1 MSRIGTRGWTGALAL
16 AVIVGLLPAT
26 AAAAVAEAKGPE
38 LPKLK
43 QPPAVSVKNMA
54 AGGTKPRGEP
64 SPAKWTAP
72 KVTWPASGSA
82 TVDLGS
88 SASSTALK
96 RAGTLPVAVRP
107 APSKALKTARSA
119 KVKISVLDKGAARKA
134 GVDGIL
140 LTVGAAEAAAAG
152 EAAQVQVNYGSF
164 RGAYGGDWAARLRL
178 MRLPACAVTTPDK
191 AACRIGT
198 PLGTTNNTDAG
209 TLTATVSVPGTEE
222 TFSGVSG
229 TAPITVLAAAAD
241 DSGPTGNY
249 KATTLQSSG
258 SWSAGGSTGAFNWS
272 YPIGVP
278 AVPTGL
284 QPSISLD
291 YSSQSVDGRTAA
303 SNSQPSWVGDGW
315 NWEPGYIER
324 RYKPCNDDKEN
335 GTNTTKVGDLCWF
348 NNNATM
354 SLGGKS
360 TELVYDK
367 AEGWHP
373 ATDSGEKVEK
383 LTGASNSDKGT
394 AGVDGVGEHW
404 KITTADGTQYFFGL
418 NKLPG
423 WRDNGTAADDPVTN
437 SVLTVPVFGN
447 QSGEPCYTASF
458 ASASCQQAWRWQLD
472 YVVDPRENAMAYYWK
487 TEANNYGLNVSETT
501 GKATVTPY
509 DRGGYLDRIEYGL
522 RDSSVYTAK
531 AMGQVKFDVTERCL
545 TSCGTFDETNAKK
558 WPDVPFD
565 QYCKDGATECKS
577 QYSPTFWSRKRLTG
591 ITTKILTGGAYKD
604 VDSWALEQTF
614 PPSGDGV
621 STPMW
626 LDSIT
631 RTGKAGGSAP
641 LPAVTFRG
649 VQKPNR
655 VDKLG
660 DGLAPFIRL
669 RMSQITTE
677 TGGTIGI
684 DYLDPDCTTSN
695 LPPTDAS
702 NTTRCY
708 PVKWA
713 YEGETAKLDWFNSY
727 AVQRVT
733 EGDNLVESPDTVT
746 EYTYLGGADWTK
758 STDEFTKADDRT
770 YSVARGFHRVQVR
783 KGAALDPKT
792 LSEARYFRG
801 IDGADVKDSTGAA
814 VTDREQFAGMLRETA
829 TYNGDGGA
837 LVSAT
842 SYTPWRSATTAVRT
856 RSGLPDLEAYLTGTQ
871 AEETRTTV
879 TGGVRTTKV
888 TRHFD
893 EYGKVDWTS
902 SLGDVSK
909 DGDEECL
916 TTTYARNTAKW
927 MLETISRAETV
938 AVACGQT
945 ATRPD
950 DIIDDVR
957 THYDGG
963 AFGAAPTRGLITKVE
978 RINGTG
984 VGYSTTGST
993 PSTCGSA
1000 KNELCYDIYGRAL
1013 AAADANNKV
1022 TSTAYSPATGEA
1034 PTSVVA
1040 TNPLG
1045 HVETTSL
1052 DPLRGQPVAVKD
1064 ANDKVTTT
1072 AYDALGR
1079 VTGVW
1084 IPTRS
1089 AQAYPKAPNYVFDYL
1104 VRRDGPAVVTTKT
1117 LDHNSEYRVGYAFY
1131 DGMLRPRQTQ
1141 ETSPDHAGRLI
1152 TETFYNTR
1160 GEAVRS
1166 SGRYFA
1172 TGAAEPVLV
1181 TGQDTKYPA
1190 STETVFDGAGRPT
1203 AVIAKRFGDET
1214 KRTTTTY
1221 TGDSTTVIPPQ
1232 GGTATTTAV
1241 DARGR
1246 TTELKQYT
1254 DPALTT
1260 SQSITYAY
1268 NPQGRL
1274 KQVTDPSGA
1283 SWAYAYD
1290 TRGRTTTTTDP
1301 DKGQTTTVFDTSD
1314 RPTDVTDARGITLH
1328 TDYDALNRKTTLKK
1342 GTATLAAWAYDT
1354 VAKGLPASATR
1365 YAGSNAYVNE
1375 ITEYNDL
1382 DQPVGTAVTIPDNE
1396 GALAGTYEW
1405 FNFYDD
1411 NTGLLTETEHPE
1423 IGGLPAETVSNSY
1436 DTSGLLD
1443 TVYAGD
1449 DPLVAASTY
1458 NHYGQPIRQEHGE
1471 FSRQLFVTNEFDDH
1485 TSNLVHS
1492 YTDREAAPQRI
1503 EDTGYTYDPANN
1515 LLAIATAY
1523 GQDAT
1528 RTTDTQCFTLDAL
1541 RRITEAWTNTG
1552 TQCAQ
1557 TPTASAVG
1565 GQDAYWTSYTYDAV
1579 GNRKTEIQH
1588 KTASGPAADTLR
1600 TYTAPA
1606 TGTHQLPAVTQTGTD
1621 ARTETYTYD
1630 EAGNTKGRKFGND
1643 ATQTLNWDDEGHL
1656 KALTKITDTTSYL
1669 YDADGQR
1676 LTRKDSTGTTLY
1688 LPAGNELHLDKTG
1701 KATGTR
1707 YYSPTGNNLAMRTGN
1722 KLTFTLTDHHNTTT
1736 TQITN
1741 DAAQTITRRKTTIF
1755 GAPRGTQPTNWIGDK
1770 TFVGGTTD
1778 QDTDLTHLG
1787 AREYDPRTGLFISVD
1802 PLMDLTDS
1810 QQIHGYTYAN
1820 NNPTTLTDPTG
1831 TRPDGACGG
1840 SSSQCNGHTETFTK
1854 TAGGGWDYDNPAY
1867 DNSLTTNDLA
1877 SQSNVENAALNDIT
1891 TKVFKEFG
1899 GKSEATRWMEAFW
1912 ARYNARP
1919 NQNYSQESNAI
1930 TAYGDAF
1937 SICLDLG
1944 CPASLRNHFWDHNLT
1959 KAAVEYGI
1967 SDGGG
1972 MGGGAG
1978 IARTLGAKKGTS
1990 GRAAAGS
1997 SACKC
2002 FLAGTEVLL
2011 ADGTTKK
2018 IEDVKVGDEVLTTDP
2033 ETGKSTKR
2041 QVTRLIVTEDDK
2053 HFNELTIST
2062 PDGIAKL
2069 IATHEHPFW
2078 SPSKKRWIAAADLTT
2093 GTTLLTD
2100 EHGTVTVQDN
2110 RPFSQHARTYNLTV
2124 EDFHTYYVL
2133 AGQTPVLVHNS
2144 GGCLP
2149 ALRDWSS
2156 QRFQFGNQSFLLD
2169 KKGMEHILTRH
2180 HPKYWDGSVKKTQ
2193 SFFDSSMSVD
2203 DVQGAIGQVMRQNRD
2218 TLVQRG
2224 SQGMYQIRGNVNGV
2238 DYVLGMNRGRVGQ
2251 FYPE

>member
-1 MSRIGTRGWTGALAL
+1 M
-16 AVIVGLLPAT
+16 
-26 AAAAVAEAKGPE
+26 
-38 LPKLK
+38 
-43 QPPAVSVKNMA
+43 
-54 AGGTKPRGEP
+54 
-64 SPAKWTAP
+64 
-72 KVTWPASGSA
+72 KVT
-82 TVDLGS
+82 
-88 SASSTALK
+88 
-96 RAGTLPVAVRP
+96 
-107 APSKALKTARSA
+107 
-119 KVKISVLDKGAARKA
+119 VLDKSAARKA

-140 LTVGAAEAAAAG
+140 LTVGAADAASAAG
-152 EAAQVQVNYGSF
+152 TAQVQVDYGSF

-178 MRLPACAVTTPDK
+178 AQLPACALTTPDNPV
-191 AACRIGT
+191 CRVST
-198 PLGTTNNTDAG
+198 PLATTNDTEAG
-209 TLTATVSVPGTEE
+209 TLSATVSMPGTAK
-222 TFSGVSG
+222 TSSGGARS
-229 TAPITVLAAAAD
+229 APATVLAVAAD

-291 YSSQSVDGRTAA
+291 YNSQSVDGRTAA
-303 SNSQPSWVGDGW
+303 TNSQPSWVGDGW

-324 RYKPCNDDKEN
+324 RYKPCNDDKDG

-348 NNNATM
+348 TNNATM

-383 LTGASNSDKGT
+383 LTGASNPDKGT

-437 SVLTVPVFGN
+437 SVLTAPVFGN
-447 QSGEPCYTASF
+447 QSGEPCYNASF
-458 ASASCQQAWRWQLD
+458 ASAWCQQAWRWQLD
-472 YVVDPRENAMAYYWK
+472 YVVDPRDNAMAYYWK
-487 TEANNYGLNVSETT
+487 TEANNYGRNVSETT

-509 DRGGYLDRIEYGL
+509 DRGGYLDHIDYGL
-522 RDSSVYTAK
+522 RSGSAYTAK
-531 AMGQVKFDVTERCL
+531 AMGQVKFDVAERCL
-545 TSCGTFDETNAKK
+545 TDCGTFDETNAKK

-565 QYCKDGATECKS
+565 QYCKDAATECKS

-604 VDSWALEQTF
+604 VDTWALKQAF

-641 LPAVTFRG
+641 LPAVTFSS

-684 DYLDPDCTTSN
+684 DYLDPDCTTSS

-727 AVQRVT
+727 AVKRVT

-746 EYTYLGGADWTK
+746 EYAYLGGADWAK

-792 LSEARYFRG
+792 LSESRYFRG
-801 IDGADVKDSTGAA
+801 IDGADVKDSTGAS
-814 VTDREQFAGMLRETA
+814 VTDREQFAGMLREVA
-829 TYNGDGGA
+829 TYNGDGGT

-842 SYTPWRSATTAVRT
+842 SYTPWRSPSTAVRT

-963 AFGAAPTRGLITKVE
+963 AFGTAPTRGLITKVE
-978 RINGTG
+978 RINGSG

-1022 TSTAYSPATGEA
+1022 TSTAYSPVTGEA

-1079 VTGVW
+1079 LTKVW

-1089 AQAYPKAPNYVFDYL
+1089 AQAYPNAPSYTFDYL
-1104 VRRDGPAVVTTKT
+1104 VRNDGPLVVTTKT
-1117 LDHNSEYRVGYAFY
+1117 LDHNSEYRTGYAFY

-1141 ETSPDHAGRLI
+1141 ETSPDKAGRLV

-1172 TGAAEPVLV
+1172 TSAAEPVLV
-1181 TGQDTKYPA
+1181 TGQETKYPA

-1203 AVIAKRFGDET
+1203 TVIAKKFGDET
-1214 KRTTTTY
+1214 KRTTSTY
-1221 TGDSTTVIPPQ
+1221 TGDTTTVIPPK

-1241 DARGR
+1241 DALGR

-1254 DPALTT
+1254 NAARTS
-1260 SQSITYAY
+1260 SQSLTYEY
-1268 NPQGRL
+1268 NQHGRL
-1274 KQVTDPSGA
+1274 KKVTDPSGA
-1283 SWAYAYD
+1283 EWTYTYD
-1290 TRGRTTTTTDP
+1290 TRGRQIATDDP
-1301 DKGQTTTVFDTSD
+1301 DRGRTITAFDVSD

-1328 TDYDALNRKTTLKK
+1328 TDYDALNRKAALKK
-1342 GTATLAAWAYDT
+1342 GSTTLASWTYDT
-1354 VAKGLPASATR
+1354 VAKGLPSSATR
-1365 YAGSNAYVNE
+1365 YNGAAAYVNE

-1382 DQPVGTAVTIPDNE
+1382 GQPVGSAVTIPDSE

-1423 IGGLPAETVSNSY
+1423 IGGLPAESVSNTY
-1436 DTSGLLD
+1436 NTGGLLD
-1443 TVYAGD
+1443 WVYAGD
-1449 DPLVAASTY
+1449 DPLIADSSY
-1458 NHYGQPIRQEHGE
+1458 DHYGRVIRQEHGE
-1471 FSRQLFVTNEFDDH
+1471 FGRQLVATNVFDDH
-1485 TSNLVHS
+1485 TGNLTRR
-1492 YTDREAAPQRI
+1492 YTDREVAPQRI

-1541 RRITEAWTNTG
+1541 RRVTEAWTNTG
-1552 TQCAQ
+1552 TQCAAAPA
-1557 TPTASAVG
+1557 TSVVG

-1579 GNRKTEIQH
+1579 GNRKTETQH
-1588 KTASGPAADTLR
+1588 KTASGPAADTIR

-1606 TGTHQLPAVTQTGTD
+1606 AGTHQLPAVTQTGTD
-1621 ARTETYTYD
+1621 ARAEIYTYD

-1643 ATQTLNWDDEGHL
+1643 STEVLAWDDENHL
-1656 KALTKITDTTSYL
+1656 KSLTKVTDTTSYL

-1676 LTRKDSTGTTLY
+1676 LTRKDTTGTTLY
-1688 LPAGNELHLDKTG
+1688 LPGGNELHLDKSG
-1701 KATGTR
+1701 KVTGTR
-1707 YYSPTGNNLAMRTGN
+1707 YYSPTGETLAMRTGN

-1736 TQITN
+1736 TQITA
-1741 DAAQTITRRKTTIF
+1741 DAAQTVTRRNTTIF

-1770 TFVGGTTD
+1770 AFVGGTND
-1778 QDTDLTHLG
+1778 QDTGLTHLG
-1787 AREYDPRTGLFISVD
+1787 AREYDPRTGQFISVD

-1840 SSSQCNGHTETFTK
+1840 SSSQCNGKTETFTK
-1854 TAGGGWDYDNPAY
+1854 TANGGWEWDGGDPV
-1867 DNSLTTNDLA
+1867 DTTPTANDIA
-1877 SQSNVENAALNDIT
+1877 SQSNLENSALYDISHQVH
-1891 TKVFKEFG
+1891 KKYG
-1899 GKSEATRWMEAFW
+1899 GKSDVTRWMEAFW
-1912 ARYNARP
+1912 ARYGARSTA
-1919 NQNYSQESNAI
+1919 YESGESNAI
-1930 TAYGDAF
+1930 TAYGDAMAV
-1937 SICLDLG
+1937 CNDLG
-1944 CPASLRNHFWDHNLT
+1944 CSDDLRNYFWDSMLT
-1959 KAAVEYGI
+1959 GVATEYGI

-1972 MGGGAG
+1972 MGGAPALTRSMKIGK
-1978 IARTLGAKKGTS
+1978 TTS
-1990 GRAAAGS
+1990 GRPSSGS
-1997 SACKC
+1997 SSCKC
-2002 FLAGTEVLL
+2002 FLAGTDVLL
-2011 ADGTTKK
+2011 ADGTSKD
-2018 IEDVKVGDEVLTTDP
+2018 IEDVSVGDEVLTADP
-2033 ETGKSTKR
+2033 ETGKSAKR
-2041 QVTRLIVTEDDK
+2041 KVTRLIVTEDDK

-2062 PDGIAKL
+2062 LDGETKL
-2069 IATHEHPFW
+2069 TATHEHPFW
-2078 SPSKKRWIAAADLTT
+2078 SPSEKRWIAASNLTP
-2093 GTTLLTD
+2093 GATLLTND
-2100 EHGTVTVQDN
+2100 QTTVTVEAN
-2110 RPFSQHARTYNLTV
+2110 RSFSHHARTYNLTV
-2124 EDFHTYYVL
+2124 DDFHTYYVL
-2133 AGQTPVLVHNS
+2133 AGATPVLVHNS
-2144 GGCLP
+2144 
-2149 ALRDWSS
+2149 
-2156 QRFQFGNQSFLLD
+2156 
-2169 KKGMEHILTRH
+2169 T
-2180 HPKYWDGSVKKTQ
+2180 
-2193 SFFDSSMSVD
+2193 
-2203 DVQGAIGQVMRQNRD
+2203 
-2218 TLVQRG
+2218 
-2224 SQGMYQIRGNVNGV
+2224 
-2238 DYVLGMNRGRVGQ
+2238 
-2251 FYPE
+2251 

>member
-16 AVIVGLLPAT
+16 AVVVGLLPAT
-26 AAAAVAEAKGPE
+26 AVAAAAEAKGAN

-43 QPPAVSVKNMA
+43 QPPAVSVKEMT
-54 AGGTKPRGEP
+54 AGGTKSRGDRAP
-64 SPAKWTAP
+64 KWKTP
-72 KVTWPASGSA
+72 KVTWPAPGSA
-82 TVDLGS
+82 TVDLKAG
-88 SASSTALK
+88 ASGTAPE
-96 RAGTLPVAVRP
+96 RAGSLPVALRP
-107 APSKALKTARSA
+107 APSKTPKAAPYSA
-119 KVKISVLDKGAARKA
+119 KVKVNVLDRNAARKA
-134 GVDGIL
+134 GVEGIL
-140 LTVGAAEAAAAG
+140 LTVGAADAGPEAG
-152 EAAQVQVNYGSF
+152 KAQVQVDYKSF

-178 MRLPACAVTTPDK
+178 VQLPACVLTTPDK
-191 AACRIGT
+191 PVCRIST
-198 PLGTTNNTDAG
+198 PLTTTNNTEAG
-209 TLTATVSVPGTEE
+209 TLTATVP
-222 TFSGVSG
+222 VSG
-229 TAPITVLAAAAD
+229 TATPSPGVKRAAAVTVLAAAAE

-249 KATTLQSSG
+249 KATSLQSSG

-291 YSSQSVDGRTAA
+291 YTSQSVDGRTAA
-303 SNSQPSWVGDGW
+303 ANNQPSWLGDGW
-315 NWEPGYIER
+315 NWEPGYVER
-324 RYKPCNDDKEN
+324 RYKPCNDDKDG

-360 TELVYDK
+360 TELVYDSVK
-367 AEGWHP
+367 GWHP

-383 LTGASNSDKGT
+383 LTGASNPDKGT
-394 AGVDGVGEHW
+394 AGVDGAGEHW

-418 NKLPG
+418 NQLPG
-423 WRDNGTAADDPVTN
+423 WSNKGTTDKADDDPVTN
-437 SVLTVPVFGN
+437 SVLTTPVFGN
-447 QSGEPCYTASF
+447 QSDEPCYNASF
-458 ASASCQQAWRWQLD
+458 ASAWCQQAWRWQLD
-472 YVVDPRENAMAYYWK
+472 YVVDPHGNAMAYYWNA
-487 TEANNYGLNVSETT
+487 EANNYGLNVSETT

-509 DRGGYLDRIEYGL
+509 DRGGYLDHIDYGL
-522 RDSSVYTAK
+522 RSNSVYTAK
-531 AMGQVKFDVTERCL
+531 AMGQVKFDVAERCL
-545 TSCGTFDETNAKK
+545 TSCGTFDEANAKN

-565 QYCKDGATECKS
+565 QYCKDAATECKS

-591 ITTKILTGGAYKD
+591 ITTKVLTGGAYKD
-604 VDSWALEQTF
+604 VDTWALKQAF

-631 RTGKAGGSAP
+631 RTGKAGGSVQ
-641 LPAVTFRG
+641 LPAVTFSG

-677 TGGTIGI
+677 SGGTIGI
-684 DYLDPDCTTSN
+684 DYLDPECTTSS

-733 EGDNLVESPDTVT
+733 EGDNLAESPDTVT
-746 EYTYLGGADWTK
+746 EYTYLGGADWAK

-770 YSVARGFHRVQVR
+770 YSIARGFYRVQVR
-783 KGAALDPKT
+783 KGTALDPKT
-792 LSEARYFRG
+792 LSESRYFRG
-801 IDGADVKDSTGAA
+801 IDGADVKDSTGAT

-842 SYTPWRSATTAVRT
+842 SYTPWRSSKTAVRT
-856 RSGLPDLEAYLTGTQ
+856 RSGLPDLEAYLTGTE

-879 TGGVRTTKV
+879 TGGSRTTKV

-909 DGDEECL
+909 DGDEQCL

-927 MLETISRAETV
+927 ILETISRAETV
-938 AVACGQT
+938 SVACGEPV
-945 ATRPD
+945 TRPD
-950 DIIDDVR
+950 DVIDDVR

-963 AFGAAPTRGLITKVE
+963 IFGAAPTRGLITKVE
-978 RINGTG
+978 QINGSG

-993 PSTCGSA
+993 PSTCGVA
-1000 KNELCYDIYGRAL
+1000 QNELCYDIYGRAL
-1013 AAADANNKV
+1013 ASADANNKI
-1022 TSTAYSPATGEA
+1022 TKTTYSPATGEA
-1034 PTSVVA
+1034 PTKVVA

-1045 HVETTSL
+1045 HTETTVL
-1052 DPLRGQPVAVKD
+1052 DPLRGQPLTVTD
-1064 ANDKVTTT
+1064 ANDKVTSS

-1079 VTGVW
+1079 LTKVW

-1089 AQAYPKAPNYVFDYL
+1089 AQTYPNAPSSAFTYL
-1104 VRRDGPAVVTTKT
+1104 VRNDGPVVVTTKT
-1117 LDHNSEYRVGYAFY
+1117 LDHNSEYRTGYTFY
-1131 DGMLRPRQTQ
+1131 DGMLRSRQTQ
-1141 ETSPDHAGRLI
+1141 ETSPDKAGRLVS
-1152 TETFYNTR
+1152 ETFYNTR

-1181 TGQDTKYPA
+1181 TGQETKYPS

-1203 AVIAKRFGDET
+1203 TVIAKRFGDET

-1221 TGDSTTVIPPQ
+1221 TGDSTTVIPPA
-1232 GGTATTTAV
+1232 GGTATTALV
-1241 DARGR
+1241 DALGR

-1254 DPALTT
+1254 DAARTT
-1260 SQSITYAY
+1260 SQSISYDY

-1283 SWAYAYD
+1283 KWTYAYD
-1290 TRGRTTTTTDP
+1290 TRGRATTTTDP
-1301 DKGQTTTVFDTSD
+1301 DKGQTTTVFDASD
-1314 RPTDVTDARGITLH
+1314 RPTDVTDARDITLH
-1328 TDYDALNRKTTLKK
+1328 TDYDALGRKTALKK
-1342 GTATLAAWAYDT
+1342 GSTTLASWAYDT
-1354 VAKGLPASATR
+1354 VAKGLPSSATR
-1365 YAGSNAYVNE
+1365 YSGGNAYVNE
-1375 ITEYNDL
+1375 ITEYNSL
-1382 DQPVGTAVTIPDNE
+1382 EQPVGIAVTIPDSE

-1411 NTGLLTETEHPE
+1411 NTGLLMETEHPE
-1423 IGGLPAETVSNSY
+1423 IGGLPAESVSNAY
-1436 DTSGLLD
+1436 NTSGLLD
-1443 TVYAGD
+1443 SVYAGD
-1449 DPLVAASTY
+1449 DPLISSSTY
-1458 NHYGQPIRQEHGE
+1458 DHYGQNTRQQYGE
-1471 FSRQLFVTNEFDDH
+1471 FGRQLFVTNEFDDH
-1485 TSNLVHS
+1485 TGNLTHS

-1523 GQDAT
+1523 GQDTT

-1557 TPTASAVG
+1557 TPAPSVVG

-1579 GNRKTEIQH
+1579 GNRKTETQH

-1606 TGTHQLPAVTQTGTD
+1606 TGTHQLPAVAQTGTD
-1621 ARTETYTYD
+1621 AHTETYTYD

-1643 ATQTLNWDDEGHL
+1643 ATQTLEWDDEGHL
-1656 KALTKITDTTSYL
+1656 KALTKVTDTTSYL

-1688 LPAGNELHLDKTG
+1688 LPAGNELHLDKSG

-1707 YYSPTGNNLAMRTGN
+1707 YYSPAGDNLALRTGN

-1741 DAAQTITRRKTTIF
+1741 DAAQTVTRRKTTIF

-1770 TFVGGTTD
+1770 AFVGGTTD

-1820 NNPTTLTDPTG
+1820 NNPVTLTDPTG

-1854 TAGGGWDYDNPAY
+1854 TEGGGWDYDNPAY
-1867 DNSLTTNDLA
+1867 DDSLTD
-1877 SQSNVENAALNDIT
+1877 NDIMSLT
-1891 TKVFKEFG
+1891 NAENSALYDISNKVFAHFG
-1899 GKSEATRWMEAFW
+1899 GKSDVTRWMEAFW
-1912 ARYNARP
+1912 SEYRPTSPWADTRAREAYA
-1919 NQNYSQESNAI
+1919 
-1930 TAYGDAF
+1930 TAMGV
-1937 SICLDLG
+1937 CHDLG
-1944 CPASLRNHFWDHNLT
+1944 CSDDLRNYFWDTHLT
-1959 KAAVEYGI
+1959 GVVETYGI

-1972 MGGGAG
+1972 MGGLPGM
-1978 IARTLGAKKGTS
+1978 ARTMRS
-1990 GRAAAGS
+1990 GKAS
-1997 SACKC
+1997 SAQASGCRC
-2002 FLAGTEVLL
+2002 FLAGTEVLM
-2011 ADGTTKK
+2011 ADGTTKE
-2018 IEDVKVGDEVLTTDP
+2018 IEDVRAGDEVLTTDP
-2033 ETGKSTKR
+2033 ETGKSAKRRVTK
-2041 QVTRLIVTEDDK
+2041 LIVTEDDK
-2053 HFNELTIST
+2053 QFNELTIST
-2062 PDGIAKL
+2062 PDGETKL
-2069 IATHEHPFW
+2069 TATHEHPFW
-2078 SPSKKRWIAAADLTT
+2078 SPSQNRWIAASKLTT

-2100 EHGTVTVQDN
+2100 DLITVTVKAN
-2110 RPFSQHARTYNLTV
+2110 RPFSQHARTYNLTID
-2124 EDFHTYYVL
+2124 DFHTYYVL

-2144 GGCLP
+2144 NCDVSDLASKIDVENISMTKTVENHTWDIAGTRDVDAPNFGKAARPYMNGNNGMLLREIMGGSAPRMDSRGAPGVVEWRTPGAMNGSNGIWELNID
-2149 ALRDWSS
+2149 ANSNRIVH
-2156 QRFQFGNQSFLLD
+2156 FLF
-2169 KKGMEHILTRH
+2169 KSTKG
-2180 HPKYWDGSVKKTQ
+2180 
-2193 SFFDSSMSVD
+2193 
-2203 DVQGAIGQVMRQNRD
+2203 
-2218 TLVQRG
+2218 
-2224 SQGMYQIRGNVNGV
+2224 
-2238 DYVLGMNRGRVGQ
+2238 
-2251 FYPE
+2251 

>member
-1 MSRIGTRGWTGALAL
+1 VSRIGTRGWTGALAL

-26 AAAAVAEAKGPE
+26 AVAATVDGAKGPG

-43 QPPAVSVKNMA
+43 QPPAVAVKEMA
-54 AGGTKPRGEP
+54 PGGTKPRGKRA
-64 SPAKWTAP
+64 PAKWTAP
-72 KVTWPASGSA
+72 KVTWPAPGSA
-82 TVDLGS
+82 TVDLEP
-88 SASSTALK
+88 SSTSTAPK

-107 APSKALKTARSA
+107 APSKTGKREPRSA
-119 KVKISVLDKGAARKA
+119 KVKVKVSVLDKGAARKA

-140 LTVGAAEAAAAG
+140 LTVGAVEAAAAG
-152 EAAQVQVNYGSF
+152 ETAQVKVDYGSF

-178 MRLPACAVTTPDK
+178 VQLPACAVTTPEK
-191 AACRIGT
+191 PACQIGT
-198 PLGTTNNTDAG
+198 PLATTNNTEAG
-209 TLTATVSVPGTEE
+209 TLTATVPVPVPAATS
-222 TFSGVSG
+222 SGVSR
-229 TAPITVLAAAAD
+229 TAPVTVLAAAAD

-249 KATTLQSSG
+249 KATALQPSG

-284 QPSISLD
+284 QPSVSLD

-303 SNSQPSWVGDGW
+303 SNSQPSWIGDGW
-315 NWEPGYIER
+315 SWEPGYIER
-324 RYKPCNDDKEN
+324 RYKPCNDDKDG

-383 LTGASNSDKGT
+383 LTGASNPDKGT

-437 SVLTVPVFGN
+437 SVLTAPVFGN
-447 QSGEPCYTASF
+447 QSGEPCYNASF
-458 ASASCQQAWRWQLD
+458 ASAWCQQAWRWQLD
-472 YVVDPRENAMAYYWK
+472 YVVDPRDNAMAYYWK
-487 TEANNYGLNVSETT
+487 TEANNYGRNVSETT
-501 GKATVTPY
+501 GKATVTSY
-509 DRGGYLDRIEYGL
+509 DRGGYLDHIDYGL
-522 RDSSVYTAK
+522 RDGSAYTAK
-531 AMGQVKFDVTERCL
+531 AMGQVKFDVAERCL
-545 TSCGTFDETNAKK
+545 TDCGTFDETNAKK

-565 QYCKDGATECKS
+565 QYCKDAATECKS

-604 VDSWALEQTF
+604 VDTWTLKQAF

-631 RTGKAGGSAP
+631 RTGKAGGTAP
-641 LPAVTFRG
+641 LPAVTFSG

-684 DYLDPDCTTSN
+684 DYLDPDCTPSS

-727 AVQRVT
+727 AVKRVI
-733 EGDNLVESPDTVT
+733 EGDNLVESPDAVT
-746 EYTYLGGADWTK
+746 EYAYLGGADWAK

-770 YSVARGFHRVQVR
+770 YSVARGFYRVQIR
-783 KGAALDPKT
+783 KGTALDPKT
-792 LSEARYFRG
+792 LSESRYFRG
-801 IDGADVKDSTGAA
+801 NDGADVKDSTGAT

-842 SYTPWRSATTAVRT
+842 SYTPWRSGTTAVRT

-871 AEETRTTV
+871 AEETRTAV

-893 EYGKVDWTS
+893 AYGKVDWTS
-902 SLGDVSK
+902 SLGDVAK
-909 DGDEECL
+909 EGDEQCL
-916 TTTYARNTAKW
+916 TTTFARNTAKW
-927 MLETISRAETV
+927 MLETVSRAETV
-938 AVACGQT
+938 AVACGEPV
-945 ATRPD
+945 TRPD
-950 DIIDDVR
+950 DVIDDVR

-978 RINGTG
+978 RINGSG
-984 VGYSTTGST
+984 VGYSTAGST
-993 PSTCGSA
+993 PSICGTA
-1000 KNELCYDIYGRAL
+1000 KNELCYDVYGRAL
-1013 AAADANNKV
+1013 AAADANNKI
-1022 TSTAYSPATGEA
+1022 TKTTYSPATGEA
-1034 PTSVVA
+1034 PTSIVA

-1045 HVETTSL
+1045 HSETTSL
-1052 DPLRGQPVAVKD
+1052 DPLRGQPVTVKD

-1079 VTGVW
+1079 LTKVW

-1089 AQAYPKAPNYVFDYL
+1089 AQTYPNAPSYTFDYL
-1104 VRRDGPAVVTTKT
+1104 VRNDGPLVVTTKT
-1117 LDHNSEYRVGYAFY
+1117 LNHNSEYRTGYAFY

-1141 ETSPDHAGRLI
+1141 ETSPDNAGRLV

-1172 TGAAEPVLV
+1172 TGTAEPVLV
-1181 TGQDTKYPA
+1181 TGQETKYPA

-1203 AVIAKRFGDET
+1203 AVIAKKFGDET
-1214 KRTTTTY
+1214 KRTTSTY
-1221 TGDSTTVIPPQ
+1221 TGDTTTVIPPK

-1241 DARGR
+1241 DALGR

-1254 DPALTT
+1254 NAARTT
-1260 SQSITYAY
+1260 SQSITYDY
-1268 NPQGRL
+1268 NPHGRL
-1274 KQVTDPSGA
+1274 KEVTDPSGA
-1283 SWAYAYD
+1283 TWTYTYD
-1290 TRGRTTTTTDP
+1290 TRGRQIFTDDP
-1301 DKGQTTTVFDTSD
+1301 DKGQTITAFDASD

-1328 TDYDALNRKTTLKK
+1328 TDYDALNRKTALKK
-1342 GTATLAAWAYDT
+1342 GSTTLASWTYDT
-1354 VAKGLPASATR
+1354 VAKGLPSTATR
-1365 YAGSNAYVNE
+1365 YNGANAYVNE

-1382 DQPVGTAVTIPDNE
+1382 GQPVGTAVTIPGSE

-1411 NTGLLTETEHPE
+1411 NTGLLMETEHPE
-1423 IGGLPAETVSNSY
+1423 IGGLSAETVSNAY

-1443 TVYAGD
+1443 SVYAGD
-1449 DPLVAASTY
+1449 DPLIASSTY
-1458 NHYGQPIRQEHGE
+1458 DHYGRIIRQEHGE
-1471 FSRQLFVTNEFDDH
+1471 FGRQLFVTNEFDDH
-1485 TSNLVHS
+1485 TGNLTHS

-1523 GQDAT
+1523 SQDAT

-1541 RRITEAWTNTG
+1541 RRVTEAWTNTG
-1552 TQCAQ
+1552 AQCAGA
-1557 TPTASAVG
+1557 PSASVVG

-1579 GNRKTEIQH
+1579 GNRKTETQH
-1588 KTASGPAADTLR
+1588 KTASGPAVDTIR

-1606 TGTHQLPAVTQTGTD
+1606 AGTHQLPAVTQTGTD
-1621 ARTETYTYD
+1621 AQTEIYTYD

-1643 ATQTLNWDDEGHL
+1643 STEVLAWDDEGHL
-1656 KALTKITDTTSYL
+1656 KSLTKVTDTTSYL

-1676 LTRKDSTGTTLY
+1676 LTRKDTTGTTLY
-1688 LPAGNELHLDKTG
+1688 LPGGNELHLDKSG
-1701 KATGTR
+1701 KVTGTR
-1707 YYSPTGNNLAMRTGN
+1707 YYSPAGETLAMRTGN

-1736 TQITN
+1736 TQITA
-1741 DAAQTITRRKTTIF
+1741 DSAQTVTRRKTTIF
-1755 GAPRGTQPTNWIGDK
+1755 GAPRGVQPTNWIGDK
-1770 TFVGGTTD
+1770 AFVGGTHD
-1778 QDTDLTHLG
+1778 QDTGLTHLG
-1787 AREYDPRTGLFISVD
+1787 AREYNPRTGQFISVD

-1840 SSSQCNGHTETFTK
+1840 SSSQCNGKTETFTK
-1854 TAGGGWDYDNPAY
+1854 TANGGWEWDPGDPVDTAP
-1867 DNSLTTNDLA
+1867 TANDVA
-1877 SQSNVENAALNDIT
+1877 SQSNLENSALYDIT
-1891 TKVFKEFG
+1891 HQVHKKYG
-1899 GKSEATRWMEAFW
+1899 GKSDVTRWMEAFW
-1912 ARYNARP
+1912 ARYGARP
-1919 NQNYSQESNAI
+1919 SQHYSQESNAI
-1930 TAYGDAF
+1930 TAYGDAMAV
-1937 SICLDLG
+1937 CNDLG
-1944 CPASLRNHFWDHNLT
+1944 CSDDLRNYFWDSMLT
-1959 KAAVEYGI
+1959 GVATEYGI

-1972 MGGGAG
+1972 MGGAPG
-1978 IARTLGAKKGTS
+1978 IARSMKSGKATS
-1990 GRAAAGS
+1990 GRPSSGS
-1997 SACKC
+1997 SYCKC
-2002 FLAGTEVLL
+2002 FLAGTEILM
-2011 ADGTTKK
+2011 ADGASKN
-2018 IEDVKVGDEVLTTDP
+2018 IEDVNVGDEVHTTDP

-2041 QVTRLIVTEDDK
+2041 RVTRLIVTEDDK

-2062 PDGIAKL
+2062 LDGKTKL
-2069 IATHEHPFW
+2069 TATHEHPFW
-2078 SPSKKRWIAAADLTT
+2078 SPSENRWIAATELMPGA
-2093 GTTLLTD
+2093 TLLTD
-2100 EHGTVTVQDN
+2100 EHATVTVEAN

-2133 AGQTPVLVHNS
+2133 AGETPVLVHNS
-2144 GGCLP
+2144 ACGPAPEKAYSTLNHIDQNGTHPPGFKGGRTFKNLGRNGEEKLP
-2149 ALRDWSS
+2149 ELDSA
-2156 QRFQFGNQSFLLD
+2156 GNSITYQEWD
-2169 KKGMEHILTRH
+2169 VNPYTKGVNRGAERLITGS
-2180 HPKYWDGSVKKTQ
+2180 DGSARYTTDHYTSYV
-2193 SFFDSSMSVD
+2193 
-2203 DVQGAIGQVMRQNRD
+2203 
-2218 TLVQRG
+2218 
-2224 SQGMYQIRGNVNGV
+2224 QIR
-2238 DYVLGMNRGRVGQ
+2238 
-2251 FYPE
+2251 

>member
-1 MSRIGTRGWTGALAL
+1 M
-16 AVIVGLLPAT
+16 IVGLLPAT

-119 KVKISVLDKGAARKA
+119 KVKISVLGKGAARKA

-209 TLTATVSVPGTEE
+209 TLTATVAVPGTEK

-531 AMGQVKFDVTERCL
+531 AMGQIKFDVTERCL
-545 TSCGTFDETNAKK
+545 SSCGTFDETNAKK

-669 RMSQITTE
+669 RISQITTE

-713 YEGETAKLDWFNSY
+713 YEGETAKLDWFTSY

-746 EYTYLGGADWTK
+746 EYTYLGGADWAK

-792 LSEARYFRG
+792 LSESRYFRG

-963 AFGAAPTRGLITKVE
+963 AFGTAPTRGLITKVE
-978 RINGTG
+978 RINGSG

-1034 PTSVVA
+1034 PTKVVA

-1045 HVETTSL
+1045 HTETTVL
-1052 DPLRGQPVAVKD
+1052 DPLRGQPLTVTD
-1064 ANDKVTTT
+1064 ANNNVTST

-1079 VTGVW
+1079 LTKVW

-1089 AQAYPKAPNYVFDYL
+1089 AQTYPNAPSSTFTYL
-1104 VRRDGPAVVTTKT
+1104 VRNDGPVVVTTKT
-1117 LDHNSEYRVGYAFY
+1117 LDHNSEYRTGYTFY
-1131 DGMLRPRQTQ
+1131 DGMLRSRQTQ
-1141 ETSPDHAGRLI
+1141 ETSPDKAGRLVS
-1152 TETFYNTR
+1152 ETFYNTR

-1181 TGQDTKYPA
+1181 TGQDTKYPS
-1190 STETVFDGAGRPT
+1190 STETIFDGAGRPT
-1203 AVIAKRFGDET
+1203 TVIAKRFGDET
-1214 KRTTTTY
+1214 KRTTSTY
-1221 TGDSTTVIPPQ
+1221 TGDSTTVIPPA
-1232 GGTATTTAV
+1232 GGTATTTLI
-1241 DARGR
+1241 DALGR

-1254 DPALTT
+1254 DAARTT
-1260 SQSITYAY
+1260 SQSISYDY

-1283 SWAYAYD
+1283 KWTYAYD
-1290 TRGRTTTTTDP
+1290 TRGRATTTTDP
-1301 DKGQTTTVFDTSD
+1301 DKGQTTTVFDVSD

-1328 TDYDALNRKTTLKK
+1328 TGYDALSRKTALKK
-1342 GTATLAAWAYDT
+1342 GSTTLASWAYDT
-1354 VAKGLPASATR
+1354 VAKGLPSSATR
-1365 YAGSNAYVNE
+1365 YSGGNAYVNE
-1375 ITEYNDL
+1375 ITEYNSL
-1382 DQPVGTAVTIPDNE
+1382 NQPVGIAVTIPDSE

-1411 NTGLLTETEHPE
+1411 NTGLLMETEHPE
-1423 IGGLPAETVSNSY
+1423 IGGLPGESVSNAY
-1436 DTSGLLD
+1436 NTSGLLD
-1443 TVYAGD
+1443 SVYAGH
-1449 DPLVAASTY
+1449 DPLIAASTY
-1458 NHYGQPIRQEHGE
+1458 DHYGQNTRQEYGE
-1471 FSRQLFVTNEFDDH
+1471 FGRQLFVTNEFDDH
-1485 TSNLVHS
+1485 TGNLTHS

-1503 EDTGYTYDPANN
+1503 EDTGYTYDDANN

-1523 GQDAT
+1523 GQDTT
-1528 RTTDTQCFTLDAL
+1528 RTTDTQCFTLDTL
-1541 RRITEAWTNTG
+1541 RRVTEAWTNTG

-1557 TPTASAVG
+1557 TPASSVVG

-1579 GNRKTEIQH
+1579 GNRKTETQH

-1621 ARTETYTYD
+1621 ARTEIYTYD

-1643 ATQTLNWDDEGHL
+1643 ATQTLDWDDEGHL
-1656 KALTKITDTTSYL
+1656 KALTKVTDTTSYL

-1688 LPAGNELHLDKTG
+1688 LPGGNELHLDKTG

-1741 DAAQTITRRKTTIF
+1741 DAAQTVTRRKTTIF

-1770 TFVGGTTD
+1770 AFVGGTSD

-1787 AREYDPRTGLFISVD
+1787 AREYDSRTGRFISVD

-1820 NNPTTLTDPTG
+1820 NNPVTLTDPTG

-1867 DNSLTTNDLA
+1867 DDSLTD
-1877 SQSNVENAALNDIT
+1877 NDIISLT
-1891 TKVFKEFG
+1891 NAENSALYDISNKVFAHFG
-1899 GKSEATRWMEAFW
+1899 GKSDVTRWMEAFW
-1912 ARYNARP
+1912 SEYRPTSPWADTRAREAYA
-1919 NQNYSQESNAI
+1919 
-1930 TAYGDAF
+1930 TAMGV
-1937 SICLDLG
+1937 CHDLG
-1944 CPASLRNHFWDHNLT
+1944 CSDDLRNYFWDTHLT
-1959 KAAVEYGI
+1959 GVVETYGI

-1972 MGGGAG
+1972 MGGLPGM
-1978 IARTLGAKKGTS
+1978 ARTMRS
-1990 GRAAAGS
+1990 GKAS
-1997 SACKC
+1997 STQASGCRC
-2002 FLAGTEVLL
+2002 FLAGTEVLM
-2011 ADGTTKK
+2011 ADGTKRA
-2018 IEDVKVGDEVLTTDP
+2018 IEDVRAGDEVLTTDP
-2033 ETGKSTKR
+2033 ETGKSAKRRVTK
-2041 QVTRLIVTEDDK
+2041 LIITEDDK
-2053 HFNELTIST
+2053 HFNELTLST
-2062 PDGIAKL
+2062 PNGETKL
-2069 IATHEHPFW
+2069 TATHEHPFW
-2078 SPSKKRWIAAADLTT
+2078 SPTQKRWLAARDLIP
-2093 GTTLLTD
+2093 GITLLSD
-2100 EHGTVTVQDN
+2100 DHGLVTVKEN
-2110 RPFSQHARTYNLTV
+2110 RPFTQHARTYNLTV
-2124 EDFHTYYVL
+2124 DEFHTYYVL
-2133 AGQTPVLVHNS
+2133 AGQTPILVHNAGGTDFDLTS
-2144 GGCLP
+2144 YDRPGYSNYVLVDRNNVPYYSGMFGPNESPTSVQKRHMKTYNRYNPANGDKINVFPGKRTYGQSRLLEQRMTDFYGTYIGDVGTNYRGNRQNPMDPKKAPKYLAYETFKNGGCP
-2149 ALRDWSS
+2149 
-2156 QRFQFGNQSFLLD
+2156 
-2169 KKGMEHILTRH
+2169 
-2180 HPKYWDGSVKKTQ
+2180 
-2193 SFFDSSMSVD
+2193 
-2203 DVQGAIGQVMRQNRD
+2203 
-2218 TLVQRG
+2218 
-2224 SQGMYQIRGNVNGV
+2224 
-2238 DYVLGMNRGRVGQ
+2238 
-2251 FYPE
+2251 